1 MKLFKIKII
10 ILFILG
16 LVSCKHNLYLS
27 KYPEGNIVN
36 CVEKEKS
43 TTLFITKKNIVESID
58 NRINNKTI
66 DYLSFPTKFSHYNII
81 IKQASFDSLDT
92 PKVLNLIISDYG
104 AGDSF
109 IMPVLVYNKVLFY
122 VFDRISGV
130 LLIQGQL
137 NKNGKSGMWRFYN
150 EDGTLLKN
158 HNFDNDSILSPDLI
172 KQKGFVF
179 DKLN

>member
-1 MKLFKIKII
+1 MKLLEIKII
-10 ILFILG
+10 IFFLLG

-36 CVEKEKS
+36 FVEKEKS
-43 TTLFITKKNIVESID
+43 STLFITKKNIVESID

-66 DYLSFPTKFSHYNII
+66 DYLSFPQNFSHYNII
-81 IKQASFDSLDT
+81 IKQASFDTLDT
-92 PKVLNLIISDYG
+92 LKVLNLTINDYG
-104 AGDSF
+104 AGDSY
-109 IMPVLVYNKVLFY
+109 IMPVLVYNKVFFY

-172 KQKGFVF
+172 TQKGFVF
-179 DKLN
+179 DK